1 MILSKREKMIF
12 YGAIAMLALLLGNQ
26 FVINPVFNHIK
37 KTHDERLALQ
47 SEVENMQNLLDR
59 RIDIQARWKSQL
71 ENGLSDQPAATE
83 STMYKLLTDEW
94 PAASGFSLPSI
105 TRQRN
110 TNSDTPCQ
118 EIIFSVSGSGTLESA
133 ARLLYE
139 IEQSRMPV
147 RISNLQMSSPE
158 DNGWVINLSMRLS
171 VLYLDPTIKS
181 KAS

>member
-1 MILSKREKMIF
+1 MILSKREKMIL
-12 YGAIAMLALLLGNQ
+12 YGAIAMLVLFIGNQ
-26 FVINPVFNHIK
+26 FVINPVLGHIN

-47 SEVENMQNLLDR
+47 SEVEDMENLLDR
-59 RIDIQARWKSQL
+59 KKDIQAEWKGRL

-83 STMYKLLTDEW
+83 SALYKLMTDEW

-105 TRQRN
+105 NRQRN
-110 TNSDTPCQ
+110 TSNDTPCQ
-118 EIIFSVSGSGTLESA
+118 EIIFSVSGSGTLEAA

-171 VLYLDPTIKS
+171 VLYLDPTKKS